1 MKNFKDSQINICWT
15 PFGYSYSVPLS
26 LGYIKSSLNHA
37 GYDNVKVY
45 DLNQDFWHRNKD
57 ELGRGLNPFEE
68 RYKTL
73 LQNVT
78 NWNNP
83 QNYYEKIHTIG
94 QIKELIH
101 DYANVLLTDDPKI
114 IGFCIFNTNIWF
126 TLELCTYIKSIR
138 PEVKMIVGGPEAT
151 ASHYDPN
158 HKLKE
163 MIKLGVLESIV
174 FGEGD
179 VTVSEL
185 VDAICSETYNYSE
198 IDGIYYL
205 GPGNNGDR
213 EVVNTKWRT
222 FIPDIDKIPIPDY
235 SDIDFQ
241 LYQQPEI
248 PIVLSRGCNYSCIY
262 CGVKLYWK
270 KASDFRKRSS
280 QNIFEEI
287 LYLDESGY
295 LPRGQF
301 NFLSWKGAYVNTDVV
316 KKAETESGKSILE
329 ELCEKIID
337 HYKDEP
343 HGVPFQWGGWA
354 RIDKNLTDT
363 VCKKMYAAG
372 CHHLTFGFESGSP
385 RINKEMKKGYKFK
398 EYDNEYA
405 AQVFKNCMNNGI
417 QTVLFL
423 IVGYPTET
431 AEDFEETMKFLKKYR
446 KWIDAVYCMSTF
458 ILSKEMMADDDPRWG
473 KSAFHI
479 RSARGGGGD
488 MAPHPIE
495 WESAANTYEERLERL
510 EIFKKFA
517 EEEGL
522 TTISPRLPD
531 QATTPNQG
539 TTMD

>member
-1 MKNFKDSQINICWT
+1 MTHKQKQINLCWT

-26 LGYIKSSLNHA
+26 LGYLKSNLKNNNFT
-37 GYDNVKVY
+37 NVKVI
-45 DLNQDFWHRNKD
+45 DLNQDFWYRNKE

-83 QNYYEKIHTIG
+83 QNYYEKIHSIG
-94 QIKELIH
+94 QIKDLVNE
-101 DYANVLLTDDPKI
+101 YCEQLLENNPSI

-126 TLELCTYIKSIR
+126 TLEVCTALKIKQPNI
-138 PEVKMIVGGPEAT
+138 KIMIGGPEAT
-151 ASHYDPN
+151 ASHYNPN

-163 MIKLGVLESIV
+163 MIQSGVVDVLV

-179 VTVSEL
+179 ITVSEVCDTIL
-185 VDAICSETYNYSE
+185 KEEYDYKS
-198 IDGIYYL
+198 IDGVYYL
-205 GPGNNGDR
+205 GENGKV
-213 EVVNTKWRT
+213 ENTKWRD
-222 FIPDIDKIPIPDY
+222 FIKDIDSIAIPDY

-343 HGVPFQWGGWA
+343 YGVPFQWGGWA
-354 RIDKNLTDT
+354 RVDKNLTPE
-363 VCKKMYAAG
+363 VCKKMFDAG

-385 RINKEMKKGYKFK
+385 RINKEMRKGYKFR

-405 AQVFKNCMNNGI
+405 AEVFKNCMDAGI

-431 AEDFEETMKFLKKYR
+431 KEDFEETMKFLKKYR
-446 KWIDAVYCMSTF
+446 KHIDAVYCMSTF
-458 ILSKEMMADDDPRWG
+458 ILSKEMQEVEG
-473 KSAFHI
+473 KAKFHI
-479 RSARGGGGD
+479 RSAVGGGGD

-510 EIFKKFA
+510 EIFREYA
-517 EEEGL
+517 EKEGL

-531 QATTPNQG
+531 QETTPNQG

>member
-1 MKNFKDSQINICWT
+1 MKNYKDKQINLCWT

-26 LGYIKSSLNHA
+26 LGYLKSNLTDNE
-37 GYDNVKVY
+37 YTNVKVM
-45 DLNQDFWHRNKD
+45 DFNQDFWYRNKD
-57 ELGRGLNPFEE
+57 ELGKGLNPFEE

-83 QNYYEKIHTIG
+83 ENYYEKVHSIG
-94 QIKELIH
+94 QIKDLI
-101 DYANVLLTDDPKI
+101 DEYSDKLLENSPSI

-126 TLELCTYIKSIR
+126 TLEVCTALKIKQSN
-138 PEVKMIVGGPEAT
+138 VKILIGGPEAT
-151 ASHYDPN
+151 ASHYN
-158 HKLKE
+158 AAHKLKE
-163 MIKLGVLESIV
+163 MIQSGVVDVLV

-179 VTVSEL
+179 ITVAEVCDTIL
-185 VDAICSETYNYSE
+185 KEEYDYEN

-205 GPGNNGDR
+205 DKEGK
-213 EVVNTKWRT
+213 VTNTKWRD
-222 FIPDIDKIPIPDY
+222 FIKDIDSISIPDY

-280 QNIFEEI
+280 QNIMDEI
-287 LYLDESGY
+287 LYLDKSGY

-316 KKAETESGKSILE
+316 RKPETESGKSILE
-329 ELCEKIID
+329 EVCEKIID
-337 HYKDEP
+337 HYGDKEYD
-343 HGVPFQWGGWA
+343 VPFQWGGWA
-354 RIDKNLTDT
+354 RVDKNLTPE
-363 VCKKMYAAG
+363 VCKKMFDAG

-385 RINKEMKKGYKFK
+385 RINKEMKKGYKFR

-405 AQVFKNCMNNGI
+405 ANVFKNCMDAGI

-423 IVGYPTET
+423 IIGYPTET
-431 AEDFEETMKFLKKYR
+431 QEDFEETMKFLKKYR
-446 KWIDAVYCMSTF
+446 KHIDAVYCMSTF
-458 ILSKEMMADDDPRWG
+458 ILSHEMQLDDDPKWG

-488 MAPHPIE
+488 LAPHPIE
-495 WESAANTYEERLERL
+495 WESASNTYEERLERL
-510 EIFKKFA
+510 EIFREFA
-517 EEEGL
+517 DKEGL

>member
-1 MKNFKDSQINICWT
+1 MNYKDKQINICWT

-26 LGYIKSSLNHA
+26 LGYLKSSLFEA
-37 GYDNVKVY
+37 GYPNVKLI
-45 DLNQDFWHRNKD
+45 DFNQDFWHRNKE
-57 ELGRGLNPFEE
+57 ELGRGLDPFEE
-68 RYKTL
+68 RYRTI
-73 LQNVT
+73 LQDVT
-78 NWNNP
+78 SWNNP

-94 QIKELIH
+94 QIKDLINEYR
-101 DYANVLLTDDPKI
+101 DKLLENNPTI

-126 TLELCTYIKSIR
+126 TLEVCTALKIKN
-138 PEVKMIVGGPEAT
+138 PDVKILIGGPEAT
-151 ASHYDPN
+151 ASHYDPG

-163 MIKLGVLESIV
+163 MIKMNIIDAVV

-179 VTVSEL
+179 ITV
-185 VDAICSETYNYSE
+185 VDVCETILNEEYDYKS
-198 IDGIYYL
+198 IDGLYYL
-205 GPGNNGDR
+205 GEGG
-213 EVVNTKWRT
+213 EVENTKWRD
-222 FIPDIDKIPIPDY
+222 FIKDLDGVAIPDY
-235 SDIDFQ
+235 SDIDFS

-280 QNIFEEI
+280 QNILEEI
-287 LYLDESGY
+287 LYLDKSGY

-316 KKAETESGKSILE
+316 KRAETESGKSILE
-329 ELCEKIID
+329 ELCEKVVD
-337 HYKDEP
+337 HYKDDS

-354 RIDKNLTDT
+354 RIDKNLTDA

-385 RINKEMKKGYKFK
+385 RINKEMKKGYKFR

-405 AQVFKNCMNNGI
+405 ANVFKNCMDAGI

-423 IVGYPTET
+423 IIGYPTET
-431 AEDFEETMKFLKKYR
+431 KEDFEETMKFLKKYR
-446 KWIDAVYCMSTF
+446 KHIDAVYCMSTF
-458 ILSKEMMADDDPRWG
+458 ILSREMQIDDDPKWG
-473 KSAFHI
+473 RSAFHI

-495 WESAANTYEERLERL
+495 WESAENTYEERLERL
-510 EIFKKFA
+510 EVFKKFA
-517 EEEGL
+517 EETDL

-531 QATTPNQG
+531 GPSTPNQG